1 MKKIIYSILAI
12 LVFCALSFGVFFISD
27 HYAQK
32 WQSNKL
38 VKAKLYDVD
47 GKTWNIK
54 SLKDKFGIIYFGYT
68 FCPDACPT
76 ALNNL
81 TIALEKIDRKKLQ
94 FKPIFISIDPNRD
107 KPEIIKDYLSSFDTI
122 ILGLAG
128 TDRDL
133 KSFTF
138 NIGAT
143 YSLSREDP
151 EDENYLV
158 NHTVGFFMITSKGAS
173 LPIPYRNNPEELAR
187 AIELI
192 KSIQMSNSK
201 FKKFSSIF

>member
-81 TIALEKIDRKKLQ
+81 TIALEKIDSKKLQ

-122 ILGLAG
+122 ILGLTG

-173 LPIPYRNNPEELAR
+173 FPIPYRNNPEELAK